1 MWVEVDPQKAYEKA
15 CQALREGA
23 PEIRRK
29 MQVTEPSEGEEDR
42 SSPAEQT
49 ASGERVQESA
59 DAKESPKEDSSA
71 AAAAKDTKVD
81 AESKSAEEDTRN
93 DEMQDSER
101 S

>member
-1 MWVEVDPQKAYEKA
+1 MEVDPQKAYEKA

-29 MQVTEPSEGEEDR
+29 MQEVEASEGEDDSTTR
-42 SSPAEQT
+42 SQQT
-49 ASGERVQESA
+49 SGERIQEG
-59 DAKESPKEDSSA
+59 DTKESPKEEPKSKKA
-71 AAAAKDTKVD
+71 AAAPETK
-81 AESKSAEEDTRN
+81 EQGEDTRN